1 MTTASQIT
9 VQFLEQ
15 IVKFVPIGTNLAL
28 LQLMWAMITGSFLS
42 SRGAVH
48 SALANAGFLP
58 HEIRRSWRALR
69 KGQWNI
75 YELVGSFRQQ
85 VKKSGQ
91 WQVREY
97 GGYRPL
103 AVDTT
108 AYWRPRLQGWP
119 GKLYRHLTGKTMT
132 GIGFGLIA
140 DIGQVG
146 EQRLPLLRAIVRG
159 HHAAEKETTLKER
172 TVAKA
177 ARLLN
182 EDEVLLHDGG
192 LSIAQL
198 QAAGADRFVVR
209 LGTNCTARRPYLP
222 KYKGK
227 GRRPTR
233 GVLVRPLTRKWK
245 DRKLPATCP
254 DLTTTFQ
261 FEERTI
267 TASGWLDVMR
277 ADLNAADDHDLY
289 AIWVFNDPLFKTP
302 LVLGTN
308 LSAVPEVVFKLYL
321 DRWPVEQVPL
331 AAKQMLGCQRQFV
344 FAHTSC
350 WRLGELAFL
359 VGNILTWLAVLL
371 PPQPSGYWDRHPK
384 KHRGD
389 YAGSWQG
396 LFFQMICFLS
406 DNFEKSVRLQTIYQK
421 ELLLIDEKSAYKGPN
436 RLVWAH
442 IVKVRFQSLS
452 FG

>member
-1 MTTASQIT
+1 MTTASQVT

-15 IVKFVPIGTNLAL
+15 IVKFVPLGTNLAL

-48 SALANAGFLP
+48 SALANSGFEP
-58 HEIRRSWRALR
+58 GEIRRSWRALR
-69 KGQWNI
+69 RGQWNV
-75 YELVGSFRQQ
+75 YELIGNFRQQ
-85 VKKSGQ
+85 VKQTGQ
-91 WQVREY
+91 WQTREY
-97 GGYRPL
+97 GGYRPV

-119 GKLYRHLTGKTMT
+119 GKLYRQLTGKTMI

-140 DIGQVG
+140 DVGQVG
-146 EQRLPLLRAIVRG
+146 EQRLPLIRAIVRG
-159 HHAAEKETTLKER
+159 HNAAEKETTLKER

-177 ARLLN
+177 ARMLN
-182 EDEVLLHDGG
+182 ENEVLLHDGG

-198 QAAGADRFVVR
+198 QAAGSARFVVR
-209 LGTNCTARRPYLP
+209 LGTNCTARRPYRP
-222 KYKGK
+222 DYKGR
-227 GRRPTR
+227 GRRPTK
-233 GVLVRPLTRKWK
+233 GILVRPLSRKWK
-245 DRKLPATCP
+245 DRTLPATRP
-254 DLTTTFQ
+254 DVMSNFA

-267 TASGWLDVMR
+267 IACGWHKLMR
-277 ADLNAADDHDLY
+277 SDLKVADRHELFS
-289 AIWVFNDPLFKTP
+289 IWVFDDPLFKTP

-308 LSAVPEVVFKLYL
+308 LSTVPEVVFKLYL
-321 DRWPVEQVPL
+321 DRWPVEQLPL

-384 KHRGD
+384 KHQGD
-389 YAGSWQG
+389 CAGSWRR
-396 LFFQMICFLS
+396 LFFQMILFLTS
-406 DNFEKSVRLQTIYQK
+406 NFEKSVRLQTIYQK
-421 ELLLIDEKSAYKGPN
+421 ELMLIDEQDAYNGPI
-436 RLVWAH
+436 RLIWTH